1 MRYNK
6 KSSKDALG
14 CKARSVFAFCI
25 FIGNKKKT
33 RAPRGSANSEGWV
46 LPAGLCKRDAL
57 FFSFFTGG
65 AKAERSA

>member
-6 KSSKDALG
+6 QRSKDALG
-14 CKARSVFAFCI
+14 CKARSVFAFLHFYQRI
-25 FIGNKKKT
+25 RRKPERPG
-33 RAPRGSANSEGWV
+33 APQTQRGV
-46 LPAGLCKRDAL
+46 PAGLYKRDAL

>member
-1 MRYNK
+1 MRYNTK
-6 KSSKDALG
+6 RSKDALS
-14 CKARSVFAFCI
+14 CKAQTIFAFLF

-33 RAPRGSANSEGWV
+33 RAPRGAANSAGWA